1 MSLYLKIKTQMGV
14 VNEHTHRA
22 NVATIKLN
30 HLWRQMLECAS
41 CDPDFESEDELAAQ
55 EDFLVGEDSVESSD
69 YNDDEEE
76 DDDAID

>member
-1 MSLYLKIKTQMGV
+1 MALHLKIKKQMGV

-55 EDFLVGEDSVESSD
+55 EDFLVVGGFSRVLRL
-69 YNDDEEE
+69 
-76 DDDAID
+76 